1 MSEVSRLKR
10 KYEPNNSEE
19 DVIRGKILAGK
30 DIEESIREKVL
41 ETVFQRN
48 GKTCWPSEI
57 ARIIGRDEGIL
68 WRPLMPI
75 THDACLD
82 LAKQGWVKL

>member
-30 DIEESIREKVL
+30 DIEELIREKVL
-41 ETVFQRN
+41 EAALQRN
-48 GKTCWPSEI
+48 GKTC
-57 ARIIGRDEGIL
+57 
-68 WRPLMPI
+68 
-75 THDACLD
+75 
-82 LAKQGWVKL
+82 